1 MPQPVDLQVELAR
14 VTAADRVQQVADRL
28 SLAAQQRMAAE
39 AEQDG
44 INHETQVQ
52 QTEQS
57 QSEGVDVE
65 SHRQNPYV
73 GRRRKRRL
81 TDEDPEP
88 AAKDETLAAADM
100 PVVPEVE
107 SEGSRLDISV

>member
-44 INHETQVQ
+44 VNHETQVQ
-52 QTEQS
+52 ETAQS

-65 SHRQNPYV
+65 SHRQNPFV
-73 GRRRKRRL
+73 GRRRKRA
-81 TDEDPEP
+81 TNENPEP
-88 AAKDETLAAADM
+88 ATKDDTLVAADM
-100 PVVPEVE
+100 PVVPEAQ